1 MIKYDQQSLQVMS
14 FFEKVTKSKLKDFFE
29 MDDMLIFVVQPAQ
42 LWKAVG
48 KKGVNVKRLRE
59 KFKKNIKI
67 VEFNNDLK
75 TFVQNMIYPLKA
87 KSITEEEG
95 IVTIE
100 VDDRKTKALLIGR
113 NAQALRG
120 LEKAV
125 RRYFKLDEIKIA

>member
-1 MIKYDQQSLQVMS
+1 MS

-29 MDDMLIFVVQPAQ
+29 MDDLLIFVVQPAQ

-48 KKGVNVKRLRE
+48 KKGANVKRLRE

-67 VEFNNDLK
+67 VEYNSDLK
-75 TFVQNMIYPLKA
+75 TFIQNMIYPLKA
-87 KSITEEEG
+87 KSIAEDDG
-95 IVTIE
+95 IIIIE
-100 VDDRKTKALLIGR
+100 TDDRKTKALLIGR

-125 RRYFKLDEIKIA
+125 KRYFKLDEIKIA

>member
-29 MDDMLIFVVQPAQ
+29 MDDLLIFVVQPAQ

-48 KKGVNVKRLRE
+48 KKGANVKRLRE

-67 VEFNNDLK
+67 VEYNSDLK
-75 TFVQNMIYPLKA
+75 TFIQNMIYPLKA
-87 KSITEEEG
+87 KSIAEDDG
-95 IVTIE
+95 IIIIE
-100 VDDRKTKALLIGR
+100 TDDRKTKALLIGR

-125 RRYFKLDEIKIA
+125 KRYFKLDEIKIA